1 MIANIFTLIMVSLGC
16 VFFIAGTV
24 GLLRFPDVFCRLHAL
39 TKSDNL
45 GLGLITLG
53 LLPQVNSVSMGI
65 KMLLVWGLLLLTSA
79 TSCHLVARHEHR
91 RQKNEDDASQI
102 SQGIHQKTNQNINGK
117 SEI

>member
-1 MIANIFTLIMVSLGC
+1 MIANLFTVVMLSLGC
-16 VFFIAGTV
+16 IFFIAGTL

-65 KMLLVWGLLLLTSA
+65 KVLLVWTLLLLTSA
-79 TSCHLVARHEHR
+79 TSCHLVARHERR
-91 RQKNEDDASQI
+91 RQI
-102 SQGIHQKTNQNINGK
+102 SESDGNQNTNGK
-117 SEI
+117 NDR

>member
-1 MIANIFTLIMVSLGC
+1 MIANIFTLFMVSLGC
-16 VFFIAGTV
+16 VFFIAGTL

-53 LLPQVNSVSMGI
+53 LLPQVNTVSMGL
-65 KMLLVWGLLLLTSA
+65 KMLLVWGLLLLASA

-91 RQKNEDDASQI
+91 RQQLSTNSSQQ
-102 SQGIHQKTNQNINGK
+102 SHEK
-117 SEI
+117 SDI

>member
-1 MIANIFTLIMVSLGC
+1 MIANLFTVVMLTLGC
-16 VFFIAGTV
+16 IFFIAGTL

-65 KMLLVWGLLLLTSA
+65 KVLLVWALLLLTSA
-79 TSCHLVARHEHR
+79 TSCHLVARHERR
-91 RQKNEDDASQI
+91 RQI
-102 SQGIHQKTNQNINGK
+102 SESGSNQNTNGK
-117 SEI
+117 NDR

>member
-1 MIANIFTLIMVSLGC
+1 MITNLFTFIMVSLGC
-16 VFFIAGTV
+16 VFFIAGTL

-65 KMLLVWGLLLLTSA
+65 KLILVWALLLLTSA
-79 TSCHLVARHEHR
+79 TSCHLVARHEYR
-91 RQKNEDDASQI
+91 RQLAENQV
-102 SQGIHQKTNQNINGK
+102 NQNSRHNLKNKQGK
-117 SEI
+117 ND

>member
-1 MIANIFTLIMVSLGC
+1 MIANLFTVVMLTLGC
-16 VFFIAGTV
+16 IFFIAGTL

-65 KMLLVWGLLLLTSA
+65 KVLLVWALLLLTSA
-79 TSCHLVARHEHR
+79 TSCHLVARHERR
-91 RQKNEDDASQI
+91 RQI
-102 SQGIHQKTNQNINGK
+102 SESDGNHNTNGK
-117 SEI
+117 NDR